1 VPTGAPPPDEVRE
14 VFGPVPVSVE
24 PMAHA
29 VVATATAG
37 MSRVRAADGRSA
49 VVKVL
54 AHAPG
59 GDGNWRSGGAVDH
72 WYYWRR
78 EALAYGSG
86 LLATLAGGLR
96 APVCHLVAE
105 RPDGSVALWLEDL
118 PGPPGPTWSLDR
130 YRLAAR
136 HLGRA
141 QGEFVAGGRALP
153 DDPWLSR
160 HWLRDYLAQRDGDR
174 ALLDDPDLAA
184 WRHPLLAGWFPDPAA
199 TAADL
204 ARMRADQDALIGV
217 LDGLPATLCHL
228 DLHPANLFAAAGGT
242 VAIDWA
248 FVGQGAL
255 GEDAG
260 NLVPDAVF
268 DFHVP
273 PARLDDLHDVVAAAY
288 RAGLADA
295 GAAVSDH
302 DVRLALAVAI
312 AAKYAWIGPA
322 LIRAVAEGRDQLNRH
337 PLAQAVA
344 AWAPAVHY
352 LLARAAEARAG
363 AGIG

>member
-1 VPTGAPPPDEVRE
+1 
-14 VFGPVPVSVE
+14 
-24 PMAHA
+24 MAHT
-29 VVATATAG
+29 VVATATAA
-37 MSRVRAADGRSA
+37 MTRVRAADGRSA

-59 GDGNWRSGGAVDH
+59 GGGNWRSGAAVDH

-86 LLATLAGGLR
+86 LLASLAGGLR
-96 APVCHLVAE
+96 APVCRLVAE

-118 PGPPGPTWSLDR
+118 DGPPAPAWSLDR

-153 DDPWLSR
+153 TDPWLSR
-160 HWLRDYLAQRDGDR
+160 HWLRDYLEQRDGDR
-174 ALLDDPDLAA
+174 ALLGDPGLAA

-199 TAADL
+199 TAAGL
-204 ARMRADQDALIGV
+204 VRMRADQDALLAL

-228 DLHPANLFAAAGGT
+228 DLHPANLFAVGGAT

-248 FVGQGAL
+248 FVGLGAM

-273 PARLDDLHDVVAAAY
+273 PARLDALHDAVASGY

-295 GAAVSDH
+295 GAAVGDD
-302 DVRLALAVAI
+302 DVLLALAAAM

-322 LIRAVAEGRDQLNRH
+322 LLRAVAEGRDQLNRR
-337 PLAQAVA
+337 PLAEAVG
-344 AWAPAVHY
+344 AWAPAVHF
-352 LLARAAEARAG
+352 LLDRAAEARAR